1 MSEARQDPHRG
12 PVRPTDFS
20 EHLCFGRSHILGSS
34 CKCPALL
41 ANREPGA
48 MRQRSEYPLT
58 PGSAHSR
65 DASSHIKNDQQGSI
79 QFPTSLQSGCV
90 SLRALLTLSGLL
102 VPWGNN
108 VKKEKTDSEGFF

>member
-1 MSEARQDPHRG
+1 MRQGRTLTGAQLGPQTSQNTFASAEVTSWARAASIQ
-12 PVRPTDFS
+12 
-20 EHLCFGRSHILGSS
+20 LCSQTGSQ
-34 CKCPALL
+34 
-41 ANREPGA
+41 G
-48 MRQRSEYPLT
+48 QRSEYPLT

-79 QFPTSLQSGCV
+79 QLPTSLQSGCV